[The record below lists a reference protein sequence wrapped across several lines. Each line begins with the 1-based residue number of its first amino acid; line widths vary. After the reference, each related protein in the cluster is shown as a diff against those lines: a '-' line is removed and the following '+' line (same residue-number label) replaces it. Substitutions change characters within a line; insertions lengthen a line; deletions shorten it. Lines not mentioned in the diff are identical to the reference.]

1 MQYDAT
7 HLLLCSKC
15 VTSCCKLLSIPHHQ
29 SPFQHVA
36 SPTRA
41 DGKDEPRSSAVV
53 LSRST
58 SQISLAVQAND
69 EERPVAAFEIT
80 EHGSKLALTSQ
91 WLEHLQVWLCPL
103 ALLNNSMQNLQ
114 FNVAICPYLRAVLSW
129 RTSVHTWRR

>member
-1 MQYDAT
+1 M
-7 HLLLCSKC
+7 LCSKC

-91 WLEHLQVWLCPL
+91 WLEHLQVWLYPL

-114 FNVAICPYLRAVLSW
+114 FNVVICPYLRAVLSW

>member
-7 HLLLCSKC
+7 HLLNMLCSKC

-91 WLEHLQVWLCPL
+91 WLEHLKSSVVL
-103 ALLNNSMQNLQ
+103 A
-114 FNVAICPYLRAVLSW
+114 Y
-129 RTSVHTWRR
+129 